1 MTLSTEFTELPRTLA
16 ISSLAKNLGVT
27 KRRAASQIEG
37 FWTHDWQ
44 ADPFS
49 RGAYSY
55 TLVGG
60 NRAAARLARPIENT
74 IWIAGEA
81 ADAEGR
87 NGTVH
92 GAIGSGRSAA
102 QSAARALMR

>member
-1 MTLSTEFTELPRTLA
+1 A
-16 ISSLAKNLGVT
+16 ISSLAENLGVT
-27 KRRAASQIEG
+27 KRRVASQLEG

-44 ADPFS
+44 SDPFS

-55 TLVGG
+55 ALVGG
-60 NRAAARLARPIENT
+60 ARAAARLARPTQNT

-92 GAIGSGRSAA
+92 GAIGSGRNAA
-102 QSAARALMR
+102 RAAARALTR